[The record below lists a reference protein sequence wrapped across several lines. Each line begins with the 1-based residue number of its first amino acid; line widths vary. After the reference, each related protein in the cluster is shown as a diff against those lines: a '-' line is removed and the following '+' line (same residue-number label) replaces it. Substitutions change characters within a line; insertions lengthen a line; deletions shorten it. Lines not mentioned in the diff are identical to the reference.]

1 MAALHRKAA
10 DVEIQQRIVY
20 FVTRSNWVLF
30 CLVSALGLV
39 FAPLKFAF
47 GIICGG
53 LLVTINFHL
62 LARTLKG
69 ALTPPHLSSHG
80 VVVAK
85 YYLRFLISGVI
96 LLLVIKYHLVN
107 PLGLFIGL
115 SVVVASIMLATARE
129 LKILICKEAV

>member
-1 MAALHRKAA
+1 M
-10 DVEIQQRIVY
+10 QRRILY
-20 FVTRSNWVLF
+20 FVTRTNWVLF
-30 CLVSALGLV
+30 SLVSVIGLV
-39 FAPLKFAF
+39 FAPVKFAF

-53 LLVTINFHL
+53 LLVTVNFHL

-69 ALTPPHLSSHG
+69 ALTPPHLSSHN
-80 VVVAK
+80 VVIAK

-96 LLLVIKYHLVN
+96 LLLLIKYQMVN
-107 PLGLFIGL
+107 PLGLFVGL

>member
-1 MAALHRKAA
+1 MALLRRAA
-10 DVEIQQRIVY
+10 RVDIQERILY
-20 FVTRSNWVLF
+20 FVTRTNWVLF
-30 CLVSALGLV
+30 CLVSVLGLV
-39 FAPLKFAF
+39 FAPIKFAL

-53 LLVTINFHL
+53 LLVTVNFHL

-69 ALTPPHLSSHG
+69 ALTPPHLSSHN

-85 YYLRFLISGVI
+85 YYLRFLISGV
-96 LLLVIKYHLVN
+96 LLLLLIKYHLVN